1 MPHKNCCVYIHT
13 NMLNNKKYV
22 GITSNIPEK
31 RWAQG
36 TAYKHNAHFTNAIEK
51 YGWENFKHE
60 IIAKNLDEDIAR
72 GIEIFLIYVYQTT
85 NKKYGYNLSTGGEP
99 MSGVK
104 HSEETKRKMSIA
116 AKNKIVSEET
126 KKKLSEIMKKR
137 DPELQYK
144 FAHSRKGKSSW
155 CKGLK
160 GKNNPCYGTK
170 RTEEEKDKMAIA
182 DMRHFVRHIPT
193 GRIYKSNRE
202 IFRENNISRSTL
214 FRHCNKQVKHPK
226 WEYIEKENY
235 SDEK

>member
-1 MPHKNCCVYIHT
+1 MPHKKCCVYIHT
-13 NMLNNKKYV
+13 NIINNKKYV

-36 TAYKHNAHFTNAIEK
+36 NGYKHNAYFTSAIKK

-60 IIAKNLDEDIAR
+60 IIAKNLDEESAR
-72 GIEIFLIYVYQTT
+72 ELEIFLICVYKTVDR
-85 NKKYGYNLSTGGEP
+85 KYGYNLSTGGEP

-104 HSEETKRKMSIA
+104 HSEETKKKMSIA

-126 KKKLSEIMKKR
+126 KKKLSEIMKNR

-144 FAHSRKGKSSW
+144 FSHSRVGMSSW

-160 GKNNPCYGTK
+160 GKDNHNYGAK
-170 RTEEEKDKMAIA
+170 RTEAQKEKMAIA

-193 GRIYKSNRE
+193 GKIYKSNKE
-202 IFRENNISRSTL
+202 IYKEYNISSSTIC
-214 FRHCNKQVKHPK
+214 RHCNNKVKNPE
-226 WEYIEKENY
+226 WEYVEKENY
-235 SDEK
+235 CYEK